1 MVGYKDTSDVAK
13 KAAEVA
19 QKKSNNWLMV
29 IFIYNGN
36 DIIMMGHS
44 FKTKSTKSR
53 ATFFKITTPFLISSC
68 RSLD

>member
-36 DIIMMGHS
+36 EIIMMGHS

-53 ATFFKITTPFLISSC
+53 ATFL
-68 RSLD
+68 R